1 MKALLEKT
9 FQLKQHDTTVS
20 KEGVAGVVSFLSIV
34 YIIAINS
41 AILADAGIPI
51 EAGIFATVATS
62 VIGCL
67 LMAFW
72 ANAPLILVPGMGI
85 NALFTYT
92 MVQSMGLS
100 WQEGLAAVLISGV
113 LFALLAF
120 SRFSVKLVEAIPHSL
135 KEAITVG
142 VGLFLTFIGL
152 QKGGLVVPSETTFV
166 ALGNLASPFVLSTLI
181 TLVITIVLFIRN
193 VRGNFLIS
201 MVAGTIIAML
211 FGVLPSTGASEQAS
225 GVTNFFTGLGAFSFG
240 ALGKI
245 TFWAAVFSL
254 TMVIVFENIGLIHG
268 QLGMINQSK
277 KFSRAFQANA
287 VSAITCGL
295 FGTSPTVS
303 SVESAAGIASG
314 GRTGLTSLVTG
325 VLFLSSLL
333 FIPFIKMVPNSAI
346 APILIVIGGLM
357 IQNIKNI
364 NLQDLSEGFPAFLII
379 VLIPLTYSIADGI
392 AFGFIAYPILKMAL
406 GKMREVSVFMYGI
419 AFLFFLNFVL
429 HYIG

>member
-1 MKALLEKT
+1 MKALFEKT
-9 FQLKQHDTTVS
+9 FHLKQHDTTIS
-20 KEGVAGVVSFLSIV
+20 KESVAGVVSFLSIV

-41 AILADAGIPI
+41 AILADAGIPM

-100 WQEGLAAVLISGV
+100 WQEGLAAVLLSGI

-120 SRFSVKLVEAIPHSL
+120 SRFAGKLVESIPHSL

-152 QKGGLVVPSETTFV
+152 QKGGLVIPSETTFV

-181 TLVITIVLFIRN
+181 TLVITVVLFIRN
-193 VRGNFLIS
+193 VPGNFLIS
-201 MVAGTIIAML
+201 MVAGTFIAML
-211 FGVLPSTGASEQAS
+211 FGVLPSTDSTEQAE
-225 GVTNFFTGLGAFSFG
+225 GITQFFAGFSAFSFT
-240 ALGKI
+240 ALGEVA
-245 TFWAAVFSL
+245 FWAAVFSL

-268 QLGMINQSK
+268 QLGMMNQNE
-277 KFSRAFQANA
+277 KFPRAFQANA

-325 VLFLSSLL
+325 ALFLSSLL

-346 APILIVIGGLM
+346 APILIMIGGLM

-379 VLIPLTYSIADGI
+379 ALIPLTYSIADGI
-392 AFGFIAYPILKMAL
+392 AFGFIAYPILKVAL
-406 GKMREVSVFMYGI
+406 GKMREVSAFMYGI
-419 AFLFFLNFVL
+419 AFLFLLNFVL